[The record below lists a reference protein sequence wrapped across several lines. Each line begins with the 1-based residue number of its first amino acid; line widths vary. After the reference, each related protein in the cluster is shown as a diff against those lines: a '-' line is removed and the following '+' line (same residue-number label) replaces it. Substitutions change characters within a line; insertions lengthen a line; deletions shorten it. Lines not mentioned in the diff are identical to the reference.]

1 MAVEGIALKKAHF
14 GPYPHGAGEYSY
26 MSWDQARAIANKL
39 ITLGLLKIDSQS
51 RYTWTMLGKRILK
64 KLAEKDAQIPEH
76 EL

>member
-1 MAVEGIALKKAHF
+1 
-14 GPYPHGAGEYSY
+14 